1 MNKDIAKTFE
11 EEFLSFFALYLMN
24 LVFGALAIGFGIQYM
39 ITSVLGQTGEQTS
52 PELRMIAGAIALV
65 CFGLGLSWIMVTA
78 KLSKSVKVV
87 RDAYKQKKKRDMTP
101 DDFTGMLVHMMTQYR
116 EQKTTVRAMVIICM
130 LGGLCFIALGL
141 FNVTQIIAGIVAGDA
156 AASII
161 LAVVAVAINLI
172 MGGASLLIS
181 KYFRRYAKVWDTRL
195 DALATSESELD
206 RMLERS

>member
-101 DDFTGMLVHMMTQYR
+101 DDFTGMLIHMMTQYR
-116 EQKTTVRAMVIICM
+116 EQKTTVRVMVIICM

-156 AASII
+156 VSSII

-181 KYFRRYAKVWDTRL
+181 KYFQRYANVWDTRL